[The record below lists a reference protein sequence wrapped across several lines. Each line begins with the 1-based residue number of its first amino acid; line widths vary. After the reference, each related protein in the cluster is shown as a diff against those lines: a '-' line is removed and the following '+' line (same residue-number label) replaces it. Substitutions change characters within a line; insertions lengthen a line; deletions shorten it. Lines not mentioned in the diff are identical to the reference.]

1 MKIPALFLFFL
12 IIQISAKPS
21 VLILQGR
28 GGTPELDR
36 EVKQNCD
43 ALKTWYGDRAEVQ
56 ICSASAAFRNAL
68 EHSGTP
74 RVLYLF
80 GHGSANSRRTTLSMT
95 DGRLPVTELAE
106 LVKRF
111 PCSEIYLFNTMSA
124 PFLDALATPGRFVLS
139 ATDSE
144 RQLNPPR
151 YPQFYLQA
159 LQQLGY
165 GRAPLEYAALAGK
178 LTQEYY
184 KNNRLALPENACWS
198 DGSEKHSYPFD
209 GQALTSVSIT
219 EKPIP
224 SKPLPRRDF
233 PESLQEEATAE
244 TLALIQL
251 AKKTAEQYRNFPAFY
266 LKRSVAVLL
275 NPDKTAQIRRRDLLY
290 FRTIAGAER
299 FIPQL
304 LVHPA
309 RLIFP
314 DGRFRILKPGPV
326 PTPEPGSIL
335 ELTRE
340 TAVRVSGH
348 LPEFQA
354 EIPVQT
360 ILPVAA
366 HEFRTEGAVKLYKAK
381 LYHLENQQLAP
392 FHPEAGAVGKPAR
405 IVITSLH
412 SWEDFLAWSRRMMNR
427 ALVLDDAAK
436 AKTAQLLQGAASDRE
451 KIRRIYDYLNSLRY
465 VTTPLGAAAFRP
477 QTAGMMMRN
486 GFGDCKDKASAL
498 AAMCAYAGIRAER
511 VLVNRGGNIDPDF
524 PSWQFNHMIN
534 YIPSL
539 NLWLDATDGLSPFGD
554 LPPGDHGTSGL
565 SLDAGSVRFRKVKT
579 ASKMSRFVRKIE
591 KKENGI
597 VEVQTGRSGI
607 FDYAFQAARNTLGS
621 SFLSSLAD
629 EALPLAEY
637 KSGRIELKPDGSL
650 HVFTAEN
657 PVRFTLPAELL
668 KPFSAQTATRPHK
681 LFDGRNWEFILN
693 ITGFPLQKKTIERK
707 TARCKFRF
715 DSDGAIALLVISG
728 NSTSSVSPDEY
739 SAIRGY
745 LREFQ
750 RELNRLPKGVLK

>member
-1 MKIPALFLFFL
+1 MRIPTLFLLFFVL
-12 IIQISAKPS
+12 QISAKPS

-43 ALKTWYGDRAEVQ
+43 ALKAWYGDRAAVQ
-56 ICSASAAFRNAL
+56 ICSASTAFRNAL
-68 EHSGTP
+68 ERSETP

-95 DGRLPVTELAE
+95 DRRLPVTELAE

-124 PFLDALATPGRFVLS
+124 PFLDALATPGRFILS

-178 LTQEYY
+178 LTHEYY

-198 DGSEKHSYPFD
+198 DGSGKHSYPFD
-209 GQALTSVSIT
+209 GQALASVSIP

-224 SKPLPRRDF
+224 TKPLPHRDF
-233 PESLQEEATAE
+233 PENLQNATPE
-244 TLALIQL
+244 TLALAKL
-251 AKKTAEQYRNFPAFY
+251 AEKTAGNYPGSPVFY
-266 LKRSVAVLL
+266 LKRTVSVLL
-275 NPDKTAQIRRRDLLY
+275 NPDKTAKIQRNDLLY
-290 FRTIAGAER
+290 FKHLNGAER

-304 LVHPA
+304 LAHPA
-309 RLIFP
+309 RLILP

-335 ELTRE
+335 ELARE

-348 LPEFQA
+348 LPEFQT
-354 EIPVQT
+354 EIPFQT

-366 HEFRTEGAVKLYKAK
+366 HEFRMEGAVKLYRIKF
-381 LYHLENQQLAP
+381 YHLENQSLAP
-392 FHPEAGAVGKPAR
+392 FFPEAGAVGKPAR
-405 IVITSLH
+405 IVITSLR
-412 SWEDFLAWSRRMMNR
+412 SWEDFLAWCRRMMDR
-427 ALVLDDAAK
+427 AMALDDAAK
-436 AKTAQLLQGAASDRE
+436 AKTAQLLHGAASDRQ
-451 KIRRIYDYLNSLRY
+451 KVQRIYDYLNSLRY

-477 QTAGMMMRN
+477 QTVGMMMQN

-511 VLVNRGGNIDPDF
+511 VLVNRGGVADPNF

-539 NLWLDATDGLSPFGD
+539 DLWLDATDGLSPFGE
-554 LPPGDHGTSGL
+554 LPPGDHGIFGF
-565 SLDAGSVRFRKVKT
+565 SLDADGVRFRKVKT
-579 ASKMSRFVRKIE
+579 SSKISRFVRKIE
-591 KKENGI
+591 KTENGF
-597 VEVQTGRSGI
+597 VEVQTARSGI
-607 FDYAFQAARNTLGS
+607 FDYALQAAS
-621 SFLSSLAD
+621 KMQEVSFLSSLAD

-637 KSGRIELKPDGSL
+637 KTGRIESRPDGSF
-650 HVFTAEN
+650 HAFTAEN

-668 KPFSAQTATRPHK
+668 KPFSARTVTRPHK
-681 LFDGRNWEFILN
+681 LFDGREWEFTLN
-693 ITGFPLQKKTIERK
+693 ITGFPLHKKTIERK
-707 TARCKFRF
+707 TAHCKFRF
-715 DSDGAIALLVISG
+715 DSDGAVALLTISG
-728 NSTSSVSPDEY
+728 HSASSVSPGEY
-739 SAIRGY
+739 SAIREY

>member
-1 MKIPALFLFFL
+1 MRITTILLLFLFL
-12 IIQISAKPS
+12 QISAKPS

-43 ALKTWYGDRAEVQ
+43 ALKAWYGDRAAVQ
-56 ICSASAAFRNAL
+56 ICPTSAAFRDAL
-68 EHSGTP
+68 EKSGTP
-74 RVLYLF
+74 RTLYLF
-80 GHGSANSRRTTLSMT
+80 GHASANSRRTTLSMT
-95 DGRLPVTELAE
+95 DRRLPVTELAE

-124 PFLDALATPGRFVLS
+124 PFLDALAAPGRFVLS

-144 RQLNPPR
+144 HQLNPPR
-151 YPQFYLQA
+151 YPQFHLKAQI
-159 LQQLGY
+159 QLGY

-219 EKPIP
+219 GKPIP

-290 FRTIAGAER
+290 FKHLNGAER
-299 FIPQL
+299 FIPQRL
-304 LVHPA
+304 AHPA

-335 ELTRE
+335 ELARE

-348 LPEFQA
+348 LPEFQT
-354 EIPVQT
+354 EIPLQT

-366 HEFRTEGAVKLYKAK
+366 HEFRMEGAVKLYRIKF
-381 LYHLENQQLAP
+381 YHLENQSLAP
-392 FHPEAGAVGKPAR
+392 FFPEAGAVGKPAR

-412 SWEDFLAWSRRMMNR
+412 SWEDFLAWCRRMMDR
-427 ALVLDDAAK
+427 AMVLDDAAK
-436 AKTAQLLQGAASDRE
+436 AKTAQLLQGAASDRQ
-451 KIRRIYDYLNSLRY
+451 KVQRIYDCLNSLRY

-477 QTAGMMMRN
+477 QTAGMMLRN

-511 VLVNRGGNIDPDF
+511 VLVNRGGVADPNF

-539 NLWLDATDGLSPFGD
+539 DLWLDATDGLSPFGE
-554 LPPGDHGTSGL
+554 LPPGDHGIFGF
-565 SLDAGSVRFRKVKT
+565 SLDADGVRFRKVKT
-579 ASKMSRFVRKIE
+579 SSKISRFVRKIE
-591 KKENGI
+591 KTENGF
-597 VEVQTGRSGI
+597 VEVQTARSGI
-607 FDYAFQAARNTLGS
+607 FDYALQAASKMQEVG
-621 SFLSSLAD
+621 FLSSLAD

-637 KSGRIELKPDGSL
+637 KTGRIESRPDGSF
-650 HVFTAEN
+650 HAFTAEN
-657 PVRFTLPAELL
+657 PVRFTLPSELL
-668 KPFSAQTATRPHK
+668 KPFSARTVTRPHK
-681 LFDGRNWEFILN
+681 LFDGREWEFTLN
-693 ITGFPLQKKTIERK
+693 ITGFPLHKKTIERK
-707 TARCKFRF
+707 TAHCKFRF
-715 DSDGAIALLVISG
+715 DSDGAVALLTISG
-728 NSTSSVSPDEY
+728 HSASSVSPGEY
-739 SAIRGY
+739 SAIREY

-750 RELNRLPKGVLK
+750 RELNRLPKGILK

>member
-1 MKIPALFLFFL
+1 MRIPTLFLLFFV
-12 IIQISAKPS
+12 IQISAKPS

-43 ALKTWYGDRAEVQ
+43 ALKAWYGDRAAVQ

-68 EHSGTP
+68 ERSEAP
-74 RVLYLF
+74 RILYLF

-124 PFLDALATPGRFVLS
+124 PFLDALAAPGRFILS

-159 LQQLGY
+159 LQQLGH
-165 GRAPLEYAALAGK
+165 GRAPLEYATLAGK
-178 LTQEYY
+178 LTHEYY

-198 DGSEKHSYPFD
+198 DGSGKHSYPFD
-209 GQALTSVSIT
+209 GQALASVSIP

-224 SKPLPRRDF
+224 TKPLPRRDF
-233 PESLQEEATAE
+233 PETLQNATPE
-244 TLALIQL
+244 TLALAKL
-251 AKKTAEQYRNFPAFY
+251 AEKTAGNYPGSPVFY
-266 LKRSVAVLL
+266 LKRTVSVLL
-275 NPDKTAQIRRRDLLY
+275 NPDKTAKIQRHDLLY
-290 FRTIAGAER
+290 FKHLNGAER

-304 LVHPA
+304 LAHPA
-309 RLIFP
+309 RLILP

-326 PTPEPGSIL
+326 PTPKPGSIL
-335 ELTRE
+335 ELVRE

-348 LPEFQA
+348 LPEFQT

-366 HEFRTEGAVKLYKAK
+366 HEFRTEGAVKLYRTK
-381 LYHLENQQLAP
+381 LYHIENQQLVP
-392 FHPEAGAVGKPAR
+392 FCPEEGAVGKPAR
-405 IVITSLH
+405 IVITSLR

-427 ALVLDDAAK
+427 AMVLDDAAK
-436 AKTAQLLQGAASDRE
+436 AKTAQLLQGAASDRQ
-451 KIRRIYDYLNSLRY
+451 KVRRIYDYLNSLRY

-477 QTAGMMMRN
+477 QTVGMMMQN

-511 VLVNRGGNIDPDF
+511 VLVNRGGVADPNF

-539 NLWLDATDGLSPFGD
+539 DLWLDATDGLSPFGE
-554 LPPGDHGTSGL
+554 LPPGDHGIFGF
-565 SLDAGSVRFRKVKT
+565 SLDADGVRFRKVKT
-579 ASKMSRFVRKIE
+579 SSKISRFVRKIE
-591 KKENGI
+591 KTENGF
-597 VEVQTGRSGI
+597 VEVQTARSGI
-607 FDYAFQAARNTLGS
+607 FDYALQAASKMQDVG
-621 SFLSSLAD
+621 FLSSLAD

-637 KSGRIELKPDGSL
+637 KTGRIESRPDGSF
-650 HVFTAEN
+650 HAFTAEN

-668 KPFSAQTATRPHK
+668 KPFSTRTVTRPHK
-681 LFDGRNWEFILN
+681 LFDGREWEFTLN
-693 ITGFPLQKKTIERK
+693 ITGFPLHKKTIERK
-707 TARCKFRF
+707 TAHCKFRF
-715 DSDGAIALLVISG
+715 DSDGAVALLTISG
-728 NSTSSVSPDEY
+728 HSASSVSPGEY
-739 SAIRGY
+739 SAIREY

>member
-1 MKIPALFLFFL
+1 MRNPTILLLFLFL
-12 IIQISAKPS
+12 QISAKPS

-36 EVKQNCD
+36 ELKQNCD
-43 ALKTWYGDRAEVQ
+43 ALKAWYGDRAAVQ
-56 ICSASAAFRNAL
+56 ICSTSAAFRDAL

-95 DGRLPVTELAE
+95 DRRLPVTELAE

-124 PFLDALATPGRFVLS
+124 PFLDALAAPGRFVLS

-144 RQLNPPR
+144 HQLNPPR
-151 YPQFYLQA
+151 YPQFHLKAQI
-159 LQQLGY
+159 QLGH
-165 GRAPLEYAALAGK
+165 GRAPLEYATLAGN
-178 LTQEYY
+178 LTHEYY

-198 DGSEKHSYPFD
+198 DGSGKHSYPFD

-309 RLIFP
+309 RLILP

-335 ELTRE
+335 ELARE

-348 LPEFQA
+348 LPEFQT
-354 EIPVQT
+354 EIPLQT

-366 HEFRTEGAVKLYKAK
+366 HEFRMEGAVKLYRIKF
-381 LYHLENQQLAP
+381 YHLENQSLAP
-392 FHPEAGAVGKPAR
+392 FFPEAGAVGKPAR

-412 SWEDFLAWSRRMMNR
+412 SWEDFLAWCRRMMDR
-427 ALVLDDAAK
+427 AMVLDDAAK
-436 AKTAQLLQGAASDRE
+436 AKTAQLLQGAVSDRQ
-451 KIRRIYDYLNSLRY
+451 KVQRIYDCLNSLRY

-477 QTAGMMMRN
+477 QTAGMMLRN

-511 VLVNRGGNIDPDF
+511 VLVNRGGVADPNF

-539 NLWLDATDGLSPFGD
+539 DLWLDATDGLSPFGE
-554 LPPGDHGTSGL
+554 LPPGDHGIFGF
-565 SLDAGSVRFRKVKT
+565 SLDADGVRFRKVKT
-579 ASKMSRFVRKIE
+579 SSKISRFVRKIE
-591 KKENGI
+591 KTENGF
-597 VEVQTGRSGI
+597 VEVQTARSGI
-607 FDYAFQAARNTLGS
+607 FDYALQAASKMQEVG
-621 SFLSSLAD
+621 FLSSLAD

-637 KSGRIELKPDGSL
+637 KTGRIESRPDGSF
-650 HVFTAEN
+650 HAFTAEN

-668 KPFSAQTATRPHK
+668 KPFSARTVTRPHK
-681 LFDGRNWEFILN
+681 LFDGREWEFTLN
-693 ITGFPLQKKTIERK
+693 ITGFPLHKKTIERK
-707 TARCKFRF
+707 TAHCKFRF
-715 DSDGAIALLVISG
+715 DSDGAVALLTISG
-728 NSTSSVSPDEY
+728 HSASSVSPGEY
-739 SAIRGY
+739 SAIREY

-750 RELNRLPKGVLK
+750 RELNRLPKGILK

>member
-1 MKIPALFLFFL
+1 MRIPTLFLLFFV
-12 IIQISAKPS
+12 IQISAKPS

-43 ALKTWYGDRAEVQ
+43 ALKAWYGDRAAVQ

-68 EHSGTP
+68 ERSEAP
-74 RVLYLF
+74 RILYLF

-95 DGRLPVTELAE
+95 DRRLPVTELAE
-106 LVKRF
+106 LVKHF

-124 PFLDALATPGRFVLS
+124 PFLDALAAPERFILS

-159 LQQLGY
+159 LQQLGH
-165 GRAPLEYAALAGK
+165 GRAPLEYATLAGK
-178 LTQEYY
+178 LTHEYY

-198 DGSEKHSYPFD
+198 DGSGKHSYPFD
-209 GQALTSVSIT
+209 GQALASVSIP

-224 SKPLPRRDF
+224 TKPLPRRDF
-233 PESLQEEATAE
+233 PESLQDATAE
-244 TLALIQL
+244 TLALAKL
-251 AKKTAEQYRNFPAFY
+251 AKETAGKYPGSPVFY
-266 LKRSVAVLL
+266 LKRTVSVLL
-275 NPDKTAQIRRRDLLY
+275 NPDKTAKIQRHDLLY
-290 FRTIAGAER
+290 FKHLNGAER

-304 LVHPA
+304 LAHPA
-309 RLIFP
+309 RLILP

-326 PTPEPGSIL
+326 PTPKPGSIL
-335 ELTRE
+335 ELVRE

-348 LPEFQA
+348 LPEFQT

-366 HEFRTEGAVKLYKAK
+366 HEFRTEGAVKLYRTK
-381 LYHLENQQLAP
+381 LYHLENQQLVP
-392 FHPEAGAVGKPAR
+392 FCPEEGAVGKPAR
-405 IVITSLH
+405 IVITSLR

-427 ALVLDDAAK
+427 AMVLDDAAK
-436 AKTAQLLQGAASDRE
+436 AKTAQLLQGAASDRQ
-451 KIRRIYDYLNSLRY
+451 KVRRIYDYLNSLRY

-477 QTAGMMMRN
+477 QTVGMMMQN

-511 VLVNRGGNIDPDF
+511 VLVNRGGVADPNF

-539 NLWLDATDGLSPFGD
+539 DLWLDATDGLSPFGE
-554 LPPGDHGTSGL
+554 LPPGDHGIFGF
-565 SLDAGSVRFRKVKT
+565 SLDADGVRFRKVKT
-579 ASKMSRFVRKIE
+579 SSKISRFVRKIE
-591 KKENGI
+591 KTENGF
-597 VEVQTGRSGI
+597 VEVQTARSGI
-607 FDYAFQAARNTLGS
+607 FDYALQAAAKMQDVG
-621 SFLSSLAD
+621 FLSLLVD

-637 KSGRIELKPDGSL
+637 KTGRLESRPDGSF
-650 HVFTAEN
+650 HAFTAEN

-668 KPFSAQTATRPHK
+668 KPFSARTVTRPHK
-681 LFDGRNWEFILN
+681 LFDGREWEFTLN
-693 ITGFPLQKKTIERK
+693 ITGFPLHKKTIERK
-707 TARCKFRF
+707 TAHCKFRF
-715 DSDGAIALLVISG
+715 DSDGAVALLTISG
-728 NSTSSVSPDEY
+728 HSASSVSPGEY
-739 SAIRGY
+739 SAIREY